1 MVKQSGPYQNQDR
14 QIKVPIKVPKTM
26 AAIALGF
33 LRKSAG

>member
-1 MVKQSGPYQNQDR
+1 MVLKQSGPYQNQDR
-14 QIKVPIKVPKTM
+14 QIKVPKTM